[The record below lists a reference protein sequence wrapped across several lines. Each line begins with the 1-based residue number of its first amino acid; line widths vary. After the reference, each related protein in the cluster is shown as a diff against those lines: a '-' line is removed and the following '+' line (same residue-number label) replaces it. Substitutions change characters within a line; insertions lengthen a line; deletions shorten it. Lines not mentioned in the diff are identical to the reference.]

1 MRNYYQILDLG
12 EDCSADDIRQQYRTL
27 AKKYHPDLNKS
38 PKAHEQFIAVQRAY
52 KTLSDPKRRTNYDH
66 GLKYVRT
73 RKTYENSSF
82 QRSAQPNPGAGKTEA
97 ERNRNYEQNRRRAHM
112 KKARKEKEDAL
123 YFHKF
128 KKYAVTVSLVSFI
141 LSMSFFLDYALAPVG
156 TSELVQS
163 KSYLFTQTQD
173 PNDRDHYRI
182 LTNLSEHRIHM
193 DLVDDINPGDNI
205 AIQQSPFYKMIIGID
220 VLQQNQ
226 FVRIKNTA
234 FSAGFK
240 FYGLLL
246 IVALLTFYNRNKNE
260 WAVNLTL
267 LNLLLLAI
275 DVLLLKMVLAN

>member
-1 MRNYYQILDLG
+1 
-12 EDCSADDIRQQYRTL
+12 
-27 AKKYHPDLNKS
+27 
-38 PKAHEQFIAVQRAY
+38 
-52 KTLSDPKRRTNYDH
+52 
-66 GLKYVRT
+66 
-73 RKTYENSSF
+73 
-82 QRSAQPNPGAGKTEA
+82 
-97 ERNRNYEQNRRRAHM
+97 
-112 KKARKEKEDAL
+112 
-123 YFHKF
+123 
-128 KKYAVTVSLVSFI
+128 
-141 LSMSFFLDYALAPVG
+141 MSFFLDYALSPVG
-156 TSELVQS
+156 PTEQVQS
-163 KSYLFTQTQD
+163 KAYLFAQTQD

-182 LTNLSEHRIHM
+182 RTNLSEHRIHM
-193 DLVDDINPGDNI
+193 DLVDDINAGDQI

-220 VLQQNQ
+220 VLQKNQ